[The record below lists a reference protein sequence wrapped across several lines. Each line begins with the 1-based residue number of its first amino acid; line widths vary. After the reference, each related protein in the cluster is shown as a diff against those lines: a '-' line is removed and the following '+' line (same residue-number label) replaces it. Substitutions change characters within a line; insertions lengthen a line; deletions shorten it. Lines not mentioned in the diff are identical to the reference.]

1 MKVSAGLS
9 GAANISAASPKLRV
23 SILVADARAA
33 YTVQDIGARAS
44 TVSPVVAAAYA
55 LPAAQIDYIDLAVG
69 AILDTSGR
77 FKFIPDS
84 VLLLD
89 AAKFDLAKALVDAYT
104 TLDSTSVAALK
115 FLADGFAMNDGSEAV
130 DGSTYSFA
138 KGISNVT
145 FVSDATAT
153 AALKL
158 LQDNQTLQD
167 LAAKVADKSLVDD
180 FSLTDD
186 ETVSALKGL
195 SDSVMLE
202 DTLATLLLF
211 LRNFADDV
219 TVADADARVYSLPKI
234 EQVAVA
240 DNDFIDWTKSLA
252 HNVTPADVSVFLA
265 EKPFSESLV
274 ASEAKTLSFSAARVE
289 SVTVPDVGLL
299 SVQDYC
305 DLSYFAEDYVGFSQ
319 SF

>member
-1 MKVSAGLS
+1 MGYKALVSLNAGTEYSVSLASVDYVFLKVG
-9 GAANISAASPKLRV
+9 
-23 SILVADARAA
+23 
-33 YTVQDIGARAS
+33 
-44 TVSPVVAAAYA
+44 VV
-55 LPAAQIDYIDLAVG
+55 
-69 AILDTSGR
+69 LDTTGR
-77 FKFIPDS
+77 FKYVQEAVAIVDGTAF
-84 VLLLD
+84 VLSRPLADTTSAGD
-89 AAKFDLAKALVDAYT
+89 AV
-104 TLDSTSVAALK
+104 SVAALK
-115 FLADGFAMNDGSEAV
+115 NLADGFAMNDGSEAV

-138 KGISNVT
+138 KGISNVA
-145 FVSDATAT
+145 FANDATAT

-158 LQDNQTLQD
+158 LQDTQALQD
-167 LAAKVADKSLVDD
+167 LVAKDLSRPIADVFDMA
-180 FSLTDD
+180 DD

-195 SDSVMLE
+195 SDSIEMQDSL
-202 DTLATLLLF
+202 TALLLF

-219 TVADADARVYSLPKI
+219 AVADADARVYSLPKT

-240 DNDFIDWTKSLA
+240 DNDFIDWAKSLA
-252 HNVTPADVSVFLA
+252 HSVTPADVSVFLA

-274 ASEAKTLSFSAARVE
+274 AAEAKTLLFATARVE

>member
-1 MKVSAGLS
+1 MGVKVVPNAT
-9 GAANISAASPKLRV
+9 ASSTTIVRL
-23 SILVADARAA
+23 RAA
-33 YTVQDIGARAS
+33 V
-44 TVSPVVAAAYA
+44 TVSDDLAAAVTYA
-55 LPAAQIDYIDLAVG
+55 LPAARIDYIDLAIG

-89 AAKFDLAKALVDAYT
+89 ASKFDLAKALVDAYA

-130 DGSTYSFA
+130 DGATYSFA
-138 KGISNVT
+138 KGISNVA
-145 FVSDATAT
+145 FVNDATAT

-158 LQDNQTLQD
+158 LQDTQVMQD
-167 LAAKVADKSLVDD
+167 LVAKDLSRPIVDVFDVA
-180 FSLTDD
+180 DD

-195 SDSVMLE
+195 SDSIEMQDSLV
-202 DTLATLLLF
+202 TLLLF
-211 LRNFADDV
+211 LRDFADDV
-219 TVADADARVYSLPKI
+219 SVADSDTRVYSLPKT

-240 DNDFIDWTKSLA
+240 DNDFIDWTKILA
-252 HNVTPADVSVFLA
+252 HSVTSADVSVFLA
-265 EKPFSESLV
+265 EKPFSEALS
-274 ASEAKTLSFSAARVE
+274 AAEAKALSFTTARVE